1 MPYSLE
7 QIEAISEPLRV
18 SLGDNI
24 TWQYDKKFNGMLS
37 EFAQNKSDV
46 VLENLKPHLIDE
58 WDNKSAKRLPKALK
72 EQLGDL
78 AKISK
83 NQKILAAPATEEL
96 PAMVALWWPWGH
108 GGTYSL
114 RILLL
119 EHSYSNEILEEPP
132 LFQRIIRSLFG
143 R

>member
-1 MPYSLE
+1 MPYSSE
-7 QIEAISEPLRV
+7 QIQAISEPLRQ

-24 TWQYDKKFNGMLS
+24 TWQYDEKFNGMLS

-46 VLENLKPHLIDE
+46 VFANLKPQLIDE

-78 AKISK
+78 AKVSK
-83 NQKILAAPATEEL
+83 NQKILAVPATEEL
-96 PAMVALWWPWGH
+96 PTMVALWWPWGH

-119 EHSYSNEILEEPP
+119 EHSYSNETSEEPP
-132 LFQRIIRSLFG
+132 LFQRLLHVITG
-143 R
+143 K